1 MYRLQHV
8 HPALPPFTD
17 RIKAEAQ
24 AIEEARQFSGPLA
37 KEMIRAGLFRLLV
50 PKRFGGEEVH
60 PSVLID
66 TLIAAGAADASVGW
80 NLMIGNTTGLLS
92 ATLPEVWAERLYA
105 ADPEAVSVG
114 VTAPLGKAVPENGGL
129 RVNGRWPFGSG
140 SHLATWI
147 CGGCHIIEN
156 GAPKAG
162 PHGMPETLL
171 VFFHRDDVTIH
182 DNWKVAGLRGT
193 GSSDIEV
200 RDLLVPEGRWVVL
213 GGKPRID
220 APLYRFPTLGL
231 LALGV
236 SSVAVGIAE
245 RAISEFIELAGGK
258 VPTGSTR
265 TLANRARAQQDL
277 AEAEAAVS
285 AASAFIHQTVGAVYD
300 HTARGGKVGMD
311 EKARLRLAATHATWS
326 SVTAVDKLYHAAG
339 GSAIY
344 EKNALQRCLRDV
356 HVATQHLM
364 VAQPTLEVVG
374 KVMLGIDP
382 RTLL

>member
-1 MYRLQHV
+1 MYRLANA
-8 HPALPPFTD
+8 HPALSPFID
-17 RIKAEAQ
+17 RIKGQAQ
-24 AIEEARQFSGPLA
+24 HIEDARQFSGPLA
-37 KEMIRAGLFRLLV
+37 NEMVEAGLFRLLV
-50 PKRFGGEEVH
+50 PKKYGGHEVH
-60 PSVLID
+60 PSVMID
-66 TLIAAGAADASVGW
+66 TLMAAAAADGAVGW

-92 ATLPEVWAERLYA
+92 ASLPEEWATRLYG
-105 ADPEAVSVG
+105 DNPNSVSVG
-114 VTAPLGKAVPENGGL
+114 VTAPLGKAVQESGGL
-129 RVNGRWPFGSG
+129 RVSGRWPFGSG

-156 GAPKAG
+156 GAPKPD

-182 DNWKVAGLRGT
+182 DNWHVSGLRGT
-193 GSSDIEV
+193 GSNDIEV

-265 TLANRARAQQDL
+265 SLANRSRAQQDL
-277 AEAEAAVS
+277 AEAEATIAS
-285 AASAFIHQTVGAVYD
+285 ASAFIHQTVGAIYD
-300 HTARGGKVGMD
+300 HAAAGGKVVMD

-326 SVTAVDKLYHAAG
+326 SVNAVDKLYHAAG

-344 EKNALQRCLRDV
+344 EKSTLQRCLRDV

-382 RTLL
+382 KTLL